1 MKTRAPANS
10 HVRRR
15 GSAVLIVLVLLACM
29 TVFVFTNTQTLR
41 NLKQELKLLDDHQQ
55 KKYGPGTGH

>member
-1 MKTRAPANS
+1 MKTSVPANS
-10 HVRRR
+10 RVRRR

-41 NLKQELKLLDDHQQ
+41 NLKQELKLLDDRQQ
-55 KKYGPGTGH
+55 KKYGPGPGH